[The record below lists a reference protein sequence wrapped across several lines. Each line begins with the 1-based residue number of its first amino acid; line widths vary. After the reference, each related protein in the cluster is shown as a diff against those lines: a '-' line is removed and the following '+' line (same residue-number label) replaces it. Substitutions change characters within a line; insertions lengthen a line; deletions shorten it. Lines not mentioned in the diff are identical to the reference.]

1 MLSEKERKVLQ
12 LIDENREELIEYL
25 RKLISFKTVTP
36 ASGGKAEG
44 DDYKKLQ

>member
-1 MLSEKERKVLQ
+1 MLSEKEMKVLR
-12 LIDENREELIEYL
+12 LIDDHQGELIEYL

-44 DDYKKLQ
+44 DD